1 MALAWLRGRRA
12 GLYGIALVLLGLA
25 AASLWYLKTT
35 QDREIADA
43 LAAIEAAAALA
54 PDKAGGAC
62 PPLME
67 RARQMAQSIAADEAR
82 ALEASRAYRA
92 LGQCNLLLNK
102 LDAAAADFRSA
113 IAHRAEYAPLHG
125 DLAQALSRLGQHNPA
140 QRSAGLAIQL
150 DPQVWVAHRL
160 LARVL
165 DAGGKVGEAERSY
178 EEALRLAP
186 PEQIKKLQDEINRFK
201 QAHESAR
208 TTRPIDPPQ
217 PRSAP

>member
-1 MALAWLRGRRA
+1 MALGWLRGRRA

-25 AASLWYLKTT
+25 AAGLWYLKTT

-113 IAHRAEYAPLHG
+113 IAPPRRVRAAARRPG
-125 DLAQALSRLGQHNPA
+125 PGAVTPGPA
-140 QRSAGLAIQL
+140 QPRAAIGRPGDPARPAGLGGAPSPCARARCGRQGRRGRAQL
-150 DPQVWVAHRL
+150 R
-160 LARVL
+160 R
-165 DAGGKVGEAERSY
+165 G
-178 EEALRLAP
+178 LRLAP
-186 PEQIKKLQDEINRFK
+186 PEHIKKLQDEINRFK